1 VQIVTGTNRKL
12 GFDGWTVG
20 SATRVDHPRSVI
32 SKQARILSDS
42 LTATQTR
49 VIDPCSRRE
58 LLPFAATTLLGAFL
72 VFQVQP
78 IISKCVLPWFGGTPA
93 VWTTCMLFFQLLL
106 FAGYVYAHLLR
117 TYLTLWQQGSVHI
130 GLLGAALFALPI
142 EPSDAW
148 KPLGESSP
156 ILHLLWLLAV
166 HVGLPYFV
174 LSSTGPLTQAWLST
188 RVADDRVYRL
198 YALSNA
204 GSLVALLS
212 YPFIVEPILSVS
224 DQSNAWSWMFASF
237 VLVQSLVALGIVFR
251 KPKITL
257 DSEAPKKLSIETET
271 ISIQRKASWLFL
283 TALAS
288 TLLLTTTNHVCQD
301 VAVIPFLWILP
312 LSLYLIS
319 FIICF
324 DSPNLY
330 HPKLYAAFAI
340 GALGAMHLATKLPP
354 SGRLVVDAAA
364 SVLFLF
370 FICILC
376 HGEVARLKPS
386 VRYLT
391 QYYAM
396 LSAGGAL
403 GGLIVAVFCPLILND
418 YSEQP
423 IVTTL
428 GASLAVILFFTV
440 RNWQGRI
447 YDWKMTRGLRLATVA
462 LPLVSIGA
470 AASYSLPGLI
480 ESDRNFFGVLRVE
493 ETNGDRALV
502 HGTTI
507 HGLQRKSP
515 NSGEPTTYY
524 GRESGIG
531 KLLTAS
537 GEARPLRVCGVGL
550 GCGVLASYGR
560 AGDRFEFIEINPTV
574 VRVAH
579 EHFTFIRD
587 SLAKVENKLGDGRLV
602 LERMNGTEFDV
613 IALDAFSSD
622 SIPAHLLTREAFKLY
637 RQRLAVDGI
646 IAVHVSNK
654 HLNLAPLVHRLSKD
668 AGMVSKLVV
677 SPGSLED
684 QTLPALW
691 VLAGYKDNKVWSH
704 ELLAYASKP
713 NAVELQNAP
722 LWTDQQHNLLSVFR
736 AP

>member
-1 VQIVTGTNRKL
+1 M
-12 GFDGWTVG
+12 
-20 SATRVDHPRSVI
+20 I
-32 SKQARILSDS
+32 SKQATILSDS
-42 LTATQTR
+42 FSSASVAASPDSR
-49 VIDPCSRRE
+49 DRESCSRFE
-58 LLPFAATTLLGAFL
+58 LLSFAVTTLLGAFL

-117 TYLTLWQQGSVHI
+117 TYLTPWLQGSVHI
-130 GLLGAALFALPI
+130 GLLMAALFALPI

-156 ILHLLWLLAV
+156 ILHLLSLLGV

-174 LSSTGPLTQAWLST
+174 LSSTGPLMQAWLSN
-188 RVADDRVYRL
+188 RVADERVYRL

-212 YPFIVEPILSVS
+212 YPFVVEPLLSVS
-224 DQSNAWSWMFASF
+224 EQSNAWSWMFAGF
-237 VLVQSLVALGIVFR
+237 VLVQSIVALGIVVR
-251 KPKITL
+251 KTNGNTVN
-257 DSEAPKKLSIETET
+257 EAASNQNIEIET
-271 ISIQRKASWLFL
+271 ICVRRKGSWLLL

-340 GALGAMHLATKLPP
+340 IALGAMHLATKLPP
-354 SGRLVVDAAA
+354 SGRLVVDAVA
-364 SVLFLF
+364 SILFLF

-376 HGEVARLKPS
+376 HGEVARLKPA
-386 VRYLT
+386 VRHLT

-403 GGLIVAVFCPLILND
+403 GGLVVAVFCPLFLND

-428 GASLAVILFFTV
+428 GASLAVILFFAV
-440 RNWQGRI
+440 RNWRGRT
-447 YDWKMTRGLRLATVA
+447 YDWKMTRGLRLAAVA

-470 AASYSLPGLI
+470 AATYSFPGLI

-493 ETNGDRALV
+493 ESNGDRALV

-515 NSGEPTTYY
+515 NSAEPTTYY
-524 GRESGIG
+524 GRQSGIG
-531 KLLTAS
+531 KLLTAR
-537 GEARPLRVCGVGL
+537 GEAGPTRVCGVGL

-560 AGDRFEFIEINPTV
+560 VGDRYDFIEINPAV
-574 VRVAH
+574 VRVAN
-579 EHFTFIRD
+579 EHFTFLRD
-587 SLAKVENKLGDGRLV
+587 SRATVESRLGDGRLV
-602 LERMNGTEFDV
+602 LERMSENEFDV

-622 SIPAHLLTREAFKLY
+622 SIPAHLLTREAFALY
-637 RQRLAVDGI
+637 LARLAEDGI

-654 HLNLAPLVHRLSKD
+654 HLDLAPLVHRLAMD
-668 AGMVSKLVV
+668 AGMISKLIV

-691 VLAGYKDNKVWSH
+691 VLAGDKGCKIWSH
-704 ELLAYASKP
+704 ELLAFASEPK
-713 NAVELQNAP
+713 ADEVQNAP
-722 LWTDQQHNLLSVFR
+722 LWTDQQHNLLSVFG